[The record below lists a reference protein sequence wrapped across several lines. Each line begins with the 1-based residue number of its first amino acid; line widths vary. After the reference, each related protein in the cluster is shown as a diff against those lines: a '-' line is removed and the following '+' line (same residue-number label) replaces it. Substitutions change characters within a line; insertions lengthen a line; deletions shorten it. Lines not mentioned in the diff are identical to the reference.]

1 MVRLFRSGWF
11 WLASGVLV
19 ADQLTKVAVLRNTAE
34 HSSRE
39 IIPGFLNLVH
49 TRNRGIAFGLL
60 SDFDSPWMSVALSVF
75 AVVAMGILAWLLATG
90 RAGHRL
96 SRTGIALILGGAA
109 GNLVDRLLH
118 GSVVDFIELY
128 AGNFYWP
135 AFNLADSAIT
145 VGAALVVA
153 ELLFIRRFT
162 HSDTERQSGARGL

>member
-1 MVRLFRSGWF
+1 MIRLFRCGWF
-11 WLASGVLV
+11 WLATGILV
-19 ADQLTKVAVLRNTAE
+19 ADQLTKAAVLRHTAE

-39 IIPGFLNLVH
+39 IIPGFFNLVH

-60 SDFDSPWMSVALSVF
+60 SGSDSPWTSATLSVF
-75 AVVAMGILAWLLATG
+75 AVAAMGVLVWLLATS
-90 RAGHRL
+90 RVGHHL
-96 SRTGIALILGGAA
+96 SRAGIALILGGAA

-145 VGAALVVA
+145 IGAALVVA
-153 ELLFIRRFT
+153 ELLLSGRRP
-162 HSDTERQSGARGL
+162 HGDAERQSGSKGP